1 MAILV
6 NRKVRTFKD
15 LNLVFGLHPVTADV
29 NRHYDEDAI
38 KNAIKNLILTKNYER
53 PFHPEIGTQAAAL
66 LFENFTPITAE
77 LIKKSIET
85 TITTFEPRA
94 KIIDIRVAQ
103 TDDAN
108 ELAITVEFK
117 PINAENP
124 IVVTTF
130 LTRVR

>member
-1 MAILV
+1 MATIV

-15 LNLVFGLHPVTADV
+15 LNLAFGAHPVTGDV
-29 NRHYDEDAI
+29 NKHFDEDAI

-53 PFHPEIGTQAAAL
+53 PFHPEIGSQAAAL

-85 TITTFEPRA
+85 TIVTYEPRA
-94 KIIDIRVAQ
+94 QILDIRIAE

-108 ELAITVEFK
+108 EIAITVEFK
-117 PINAENP
+117 PVNSEKPLSI
-124 IVVTTF
+124 TTF